1 LICGL
6 LQRVRDRLPGAFFDS
21 SCAKPFVHPCYS
33 SRKDIHGGKSKD
45 RPYPIERFPLLLFV
59 FLCQVICYYLL
70 FAHDKKYRNPSYI
83 NKPVCFPSGRA
94 VDGSKNMDRNHLRIR
109 LEVKN
114 EEKRID
120 LGFFYIYMYCTSFP
134 LHPYASYLRIKYH
147 TGKCRK

>member
-1 LICGL
+1 M
-6 LQRVRDRLPGAFFDS
+6 PFFDS

-33 SRKDIHGGKSKD
+33 LRKDIHGGKSKD

-70 FAHDKKYRNPSYI
+70 SAHDKKYRNPSYI
-83 NKPVCFPSGRA
+83 NKSVCFPSGRA
-94 VDGSKNMDRNHLRIR
+94 ADGSKNMDRNHLRIR

-120 LGFFYIYMYCTSFP
+120 LGFFYIYVLYIVPAASLCLVSTYQI
-134 LHPYASYLRIKYH
+134 PYRQMQKIVVFVCCFSL
-147 TGKCRK
+147 